1 MPSKNDRTGEIAVN
15 TNGSKMKIIKYKN
28 KDDIDVLFIEQNYI
42 KKNVKYRAFLKGN
55 VKSPYDKSVYG
66 VGYIG
71 EGKYSH
77 KEYSTIYNSWANMIQ
92 RCYLESFHI
101 KQPSYK
107 DCHVCSEWHN
117 FQTFAKWYEANAYNT
132 DSKLELDKDIL
143 FKNNKIYSPKTC
155 VLVPK
160 NINILL
166 VKANSIRGKYPIG
179 VSLLKNGKF
188 KASITINNKAHHLGN
203 YNTSDLAFEAYKQA
217 KEEYIKSKAQEH
229 YDIIP
234 ESLYNALMSYE
245 VSKED

>member
-42 KKNVKYRAFLKGN
+42 K
-55 VKSPYDKSVYG
+55 
-66 VGYIG
+66 
-71 EGKYSH
+71 
-77 KEYSTIYNSWANMIQ
+77 
-92 RCYLESFHI
+92 
-101 KQPSYK
+101 
-107 DCHVCSEWHN
+107 
-117 FQTFAKWYEANAYNT
+117 
-132 DSKLELDKDIL
+132 
-143 FKNNKIYSPKTC
+143 
-155 VLVPK
+155 
-160 NINILL
+160 
-166 VKANSIRGKYPIG
+166 
-179 VSLLKNGKF
+179 KNGKF